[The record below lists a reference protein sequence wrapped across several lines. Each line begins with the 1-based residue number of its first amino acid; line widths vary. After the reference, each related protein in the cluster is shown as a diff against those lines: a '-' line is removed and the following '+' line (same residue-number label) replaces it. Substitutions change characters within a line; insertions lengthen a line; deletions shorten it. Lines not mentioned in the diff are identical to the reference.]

1 MTDTPE
7 FDDFRSELR
16 KLKAHKIF
24 KQLLRRGEIQLGK
37 LALTEVAMLML
48 EDAARYF
55 LLAAANLNRT
65 QLKKATRDPE
75 LAMVEKKLRQS
86 HAVKQRLPLK
96 ASFDEVVARAES
108 LRKADLGRK
117 QRGRI
122 EALFRERL
130 ATEKIP
136 VLMAPPIRAV
146 PGILVSQR
154 KPDGVWPD
162 PSQNLPP
169 LIYLEIKNVR
179 RVADDIQ
186 KRLYEVAEASL
197 EMKLLY
203 GNLKLR
209 GLRLASTTT
218 VLDQSDAIRGKLR
231 KQILSAR
238 PAVVALFLCPRSEAE
253 RYRPGAETFID
264 RLFFQEEID
273 ECLEFLRSVAKPPT

>member
-7 FDDFRSELR
+7 FDDFKAELR
-16 KLKAHKIF
+16 KLKGHKAF
-24 KQLLRRGEIQLGK
+24 KPLLLRGEIQLGK
-37 LALTEVAMLML
+37 LSLAETAALLL

-65 QLKKATRDPE
+65 QLKKAMRDPE
-75 LAMVEKKLRQS
+75 STIVEKKLRQA
-86 HAVKQRLPLK
+86 HVVKQRLPLK

-108 LRKADLGRK
+108 LRRADLGRK
-117 QRGRI
+117 QRGGV

-130 ATEKIP
+130 AAEKIP
-136 VLMAPPIRAV
+136 ILMAPPIRAV
-146 PGILVSQR
+146 PGILVSRR

-169 LIYLEIKNVR
+169 QVYLEIKNVR

-186 KRLYEVAEASL
+186 KRLYEIAEASL

-203 GNLKLR
+203 GNLHLKGF
-209 GLRLASTTT
+209 GLTSTTI
-218 VLDQSDAIRGKLR
+218 VLDQRPALRAKLR
-231 KQILSAR
+231 KQILNAR
-238 PAVVALFLCPRSEAE
+238 PAVVALLLCPRSEAE
-253 RYRPGAETFID
+253 RYRPGAEAFID

-273 ECLEFLRSVAKPPT
+273 ECLEFLRSVAKPRS